1 MSYPTYPQYPTA
13 PAFPAPAPVGKPGLL
28 ERFSPAK
35 QAAISAVL
43 LLVTV
48 LMYFISWQ
56 IPPAE
61 SDIGFTM
68 FLVGFGLVVD
78 VYLIVAVALTARGRT
93 ARIGAV
99 AVAVIVALVDVGL
112 CFGWDIGYEYAALYS
127 IAYTGIITASVAA
140 WGLARRQNWWW
151 LIGLLPAV
159 IVIGIAQLWYVPN
172 HEVNVWYLSWCVNG
186 GVFALGCLFCW
197 GIDWL
202 ARRSR

>member
-13 PAFPAPAPVGKPGLL
+13 PAFPAPAPAGKPGLL

-78 VYLIVAVALTARGRT
+78 VYLIEAVALTARGRT
-93 ARIGAV
+93 ARISAV
-99 AVAVIVALVDVGL
+99 IVAVIVALVDVAL
-112 CFGWDIGYEYAALYS
+112 SFNWDVGPAYAPLNR
-127 IAYTGIITASVAA
+127 IAYTCVLTASVAA
-140 WGLARRQNWWW
+140 WGLARRQSWWW
-151 LIGLLPAV
+151 LIGLLPTV
-159 IVIGIAQLWYVPN
+159 VVVGIFQIWFVAY
-172 HEVNVWYLSWCVNG
+172 HEIPTWYLSWGING
-186 GVFALGCLFCW
+186 GVFALCCLMCW